1 MQFLT
6 DEEKYASQYLD
17 RKEPASGTGSTYNFT
32 NIYVHNPIIDIRYKC
47 NQYILKTINSC
58 IK

>member
-6 DEEKYASQYLD
+6 DEEKYASQYLYM
-17 RKEPASGTGSTYNFT
+17 KESASCTGITYNFT

-47 NQYILKTINSC
+47 NQYIFKTINSC